1 MKFEKFFSDTD
12 WEKVDSNVERL
23 PYLAYMLEK
32 NTTPVVDKPAD
43 DSELFTFA
51 ADEKWKDKLNVE
63 KMERIK
69 GIVTDYERCL
79 SRIRAC
85 GQPVKDRQR
94 RNDIQRILYSR
105 GQDREYDADMLYTL
119 FQGTPPERITAI
131 RQELQAKNWH
141 LTPKEQREDF
151 LADLIPELERYY
163 PLFSDFRFGG
173 YRVLIDLIADIDDEN
188 NLTDRKRLI
197 RDGDSPEFIRL
208 MEAYLNKS
216 VNVYYRDAVAG
227 ECRKLIEAVM
237 KPDEA
242 VRYIVALGKRKVL
255 FDRLPDRIEKHVRR
269 DK

>member
-1 MKFEKFFSDTD
+1 
-12 WEKVDSNVERL
+12 
-23 PYLAYMLEK
+23 MLGK
-32 NTTPVVDKPAD
+32 YTKTVVDKPAA

-51 ADEKWKDKLNVE
+51 EDDNWKDGLSSDKL
-63 KMERIK
+63 KKLSALI
-69 GIVTDYERCL
+69 TDYERCL

-119 FQGTPPERITAI
+119 FQGTPPEKITAI

-141 LTPKEQREDF
+141 LTPKEQRGDL
-151 LADLIPELERYY
+151 LAEWIPELERYY

-188 NLTDRKRLI
+188 NLTDRKRII
-197 RDGDSPEFIRL
+197 RDGDSVDFRQL

-216 VNVYYRDAVAG
+216 VNMYYRDAVAG
-227 ECRKLIEAVM
+227 ECRKLIEAVI

-255 FDRLPDRIEKHVRR
+255 FDLLYDRIEKHVRR
-269 DK
+269 EK

>member
-1 MKFEKFFSDTD
+1 
-12 WEKVDSNVERL
+12 
-23 PYLAYMLEK
+23 MLEK

-51 ADEKWKDKLNVE
+51 ADDNWKDKLNRE

-69 GIVTDYERCL
+69 ALVTDYERCL

-119 FQGTPPERITAI
+119 FQDTPPERISAI
-131 RQELQAKNWH
+131 RQELQAKSWH
-141 LTPKEQREDF
+141 LTPKEQRDDL
-151 LADLIPELERYY
+151 LAEWIPELERYY
-163 PLFSDFRFGG
+163 PLFSDFRLSG
-173 YRVLIDLIADIDDEN
+173 YRVLIDLISDIDDEN
-188 NLTDRKRLI
+188 TLTDRKRLI
-197 RDGDSPEFIRL
+197 RDGDSVDFRQL
-208 MEAYLNKS
+208 MEAYLNRS

-242 VRYIVALGKRKVL
+242 VRYILALGKRKVL
-255 FDRLPDRIEKHVRR
+255 FDLLLDRIEKHVRR